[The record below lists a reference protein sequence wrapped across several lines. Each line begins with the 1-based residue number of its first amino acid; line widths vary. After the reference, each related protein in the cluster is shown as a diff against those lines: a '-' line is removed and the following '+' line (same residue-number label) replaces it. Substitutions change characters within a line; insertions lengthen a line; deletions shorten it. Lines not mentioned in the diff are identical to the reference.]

1 MGVNAAGQFNG
12 RWLFGAVIVTT
23 QDVDGQDIMYASLT
37 GSQLHDLLVQEFAD
51 AAALDSATAAL
62 AARYGAPPR
71 PIEVAVALPW
81 LSPADASVVLPGTS
95 TVYNM
100 GNASQRMAV
109 TGWYLR
115 QVQSMARAAGWREL
129 SLYGIYDQREDAS
142 SAWGDPAYL
151 QSMNAAAHSLG
162 LSTIWVPYYDAPDA
176 FSGAG
181 LGFDVTDIQPEY
193 SFRDAQYEGVVNDSR
208 LYSAG
213 YKAAGQGQATEYELS
228 SQGNSPTEQ
237 QIAHQYLAVAQFT
250 GAAAHPQV
258 FFTGLSS
265 DIFDQVSGQGAVDAS
280 EWRSYTDLV
289 DYLAGQVITNTDIGV
304 RWAPVTTPG
313 GALAQAWTPA
323 SPAAFT
329 SFRADFTDP
338 DPARPWRGAV
348 TVTVTGPGGTRTA
361 YAERAGTDSVNPSY
375 NSVLVPLPAAAS
387 GNNTVTSATITL
399 TRQAGSPWPDIMRI
413 VAATADP
420 PMIANGN
427 DGATSSATALT
438 AVSGKYADS
447 QPTYRGYYPGKLT
460 DGRVSPSGTWAW
472 PGAMG
477 WNAESGPFT
486 VTINLG
492 RPATIGSVK
501 LITHADQRAG
511 INWPGNV
518 SAAVGTSCAPQNE
531 GITGQSCQP
540 AGTSGQAT
548 LASHLVT
555 GGSSPSDTAG
565 TITLPISSVTGQYVT
580 ISGVCTGWCLFDEMQ
595 IFNTNGTIISTGH
608 SYTITPQPTNGP
620 GGGTLYGDDDYK
632 LTDGAIIPAYG
643 PQFADALDGMT
654 ASNGGTV
661 QATWLNPHNA
671 TRATVWMTA
680 GSNTYGVILPP
691 SVSMQW
697 RNASNVWQTAT
708 AVTPSTSCGPSPFAR
723 LSLPSG
729 AQVTGV
735 RAVLPG
741 GGSSSDWYFVSQ
753 LSTQ

>member
-1 MGVNAAGQFNG
+1 MAH
-12 RWLFGAVIVTT
+12 
-23 QDVDGQDIMYASLT
+23 
-37 GSQLHDLLVQEFAD
+37 LH
-51 AAALDSATAAL
+51 
-62 AARYGAPPR
+62 R
-71 PIEVAVALPW
+71 PGE
-81 LSPADASVVLPGTS
+81 LPG
-95 TVYNM
+95 
-100 GNASQRMAV
+100 
-109 TGWYLR
+109 
-115 QVQSMARAAGWREL
+115 
-129 SLYGIYDQREDAS
+129 
-142 SAWGDPAYL
+142 
-151 QSMNAAAHSLG
+151 
-162 LSTIWVPYYDAPDA
+162 
-176 FSGAG
+176 
-181 LGFDVTDIQPEY
+181 
-193 SFRDAQYEGVVNDSR
+193 
-208 LYSAG
+208 
-213 YKAAGQGQATEYELS
+213 GQA
-228 SQGNSPTEQ
+228 
-237 QIAHQYLAVAQFT
+237 
-250 GAAAHPQV
+250 
-258 FFTGLSS
+258 
-265 DIFDQVSGQGAVDAS
+265 
-280 EWRSYTDLV
+280 
-289 DYLAGQVITNTDIGV
+289 ITNTDIGV
-304 RWAPVTTPG
+304 PWAPVTTAG
-313 GALAQAWTPA
+313 GALQQAWTPA

-329 SFRADFTDP
+329 SFRADFIDP

-361 YAERAGTDSVNPSY
+361 YTERTGTDSVNPSY

-387 GNNTVTSATITL
+387 GDNTVTGATITL

-427 DGATSSATALT
+427 AGATSSATALT

-460 DGRVSPSGTWAW
+460 DGQVSPSGTWGW
-472 PGAMG
+472 NGDMG

-492 RPATIGSVK
+492 KPAAIGSVK
-501 LITHADQRAG
+501 LITHEDQRAG
-511 INWPGNV
+511 INWPNDV
-518 SAAVGTSCAPQNE
+518 AAAVGTSCAPQNE
-531 GITGQSCQP
+531 GIVGQSCQP

-595 IFNTNGTIISTGH
+595 ILNTNGTIISTGH
-608 SYTITPQPTNGP
+608 PYTITPQPTNGP

-661 QATWLNPHNA
+661 QATWQNPHNA
-671 TRATVWMTA
+671 ISVTVWMTA

-708 AVTPSTSCGPSPFAR
+708 AVTPSTSCGPSPCAR